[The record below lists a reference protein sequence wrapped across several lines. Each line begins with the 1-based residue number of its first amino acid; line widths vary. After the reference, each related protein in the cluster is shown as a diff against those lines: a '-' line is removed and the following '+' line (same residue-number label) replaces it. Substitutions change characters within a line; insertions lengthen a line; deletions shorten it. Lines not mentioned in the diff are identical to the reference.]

1 MLVPSSA
8 VLSVDIQLVSV
19 DFHEIQF
26 FGAHKIFFVYVGTVH
41 ILIDFMIYFWLVN
54 IKKMTGYIYRTFTI
68 SRFEHSKKIL
78 LKTISYMLE
87 NSSYIYT
94 DGNNTKTR
102 VIFNV

>member
-26 FGAHKIFFVYVGTVH
+26 FGAHIIFFVYVGTVH

-68 SRFEHSKKIL
+68 SRFEHSRAQQ
-78 LKTISYMLE
+78 E
-87 NSSYIYT
+87 NTAENNFLYARELIVYIH
-94 DGNNTKTR
+94 R
-102 VIFNV
+102 RQQH